1 MAAHEIQ
8 NYHAKLDLL
17 NSKVNSKSDQLV
29 AEVIWFGILEQF
41 SCKVEIKGTKFC
53 RQEQNSSRIPN
64 GISGWKFS

>member
-29 AEVIWFGILEQF
+29 AEVIWFGILEKF
-41 SCKVEIKGTKFC
+41 LKNSVLVCKTKLFK
-53 RQEQNSSRIPN
+53 NYSRIPN